1 MFATELKVREL
12 LDLEMQ
18 ITLPDVKNNRLLR
31 LNLCKNPG
39 DFQEVTK
46 LLGWNGK

>member
-1 MFATELKVREL
+1 MFATKLQVREL

-31 LNLCKNPG
+31 LNLCKKPG
-39 DFQEVTK
+39 DFQEVAK